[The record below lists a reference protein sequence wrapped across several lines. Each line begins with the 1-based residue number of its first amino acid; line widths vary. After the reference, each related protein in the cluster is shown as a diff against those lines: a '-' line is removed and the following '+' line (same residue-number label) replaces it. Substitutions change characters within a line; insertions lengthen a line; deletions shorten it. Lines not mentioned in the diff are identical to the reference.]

1 MLASNRQESCRNC
14 PVTTVQ
20 YYMTKLWNLDTNLV
34 SRFFRTTARSNNFW
48 GSSTSFLDSYH
59 HAKRSQTLAVILANK
74 QSLPSLNVSARL
86 FLLYQ
91 NRVLMDNC
99 LETGW
104 IYLSQLNFVYHLVV
118 NSVKMIIDMCINVF
132 KYWHPATALSGPAL
146 FPIKGGLNLYIIL
159 DNIKDLI

>member
-1 MLASNRQESCRNC
+1 MNWGSFSLSRTAGSRIQSHIVLASNRQESCRNC

-74 QSLPSLNVSARL
+74 QSLPSLNV
-86 FLLYQ
+86 
-91 NRVLMDNC
+91 
-99 LETGW
+99 TGW

-118 NSVKMIIDMCINVF
+118 NSVKIIIDMCINVF

-146 FPIKGGLNLYIIL
+146 FPIKGGLHLYIVL
-159 DNIKDLI
+159 ESG